1 MAAVHGMLS
10 GSRYY
15 VVGRFGTFL
24 GKTRISQAATV
35 GRLRQPL
42 FARARLYHL
51 LIHLKYYSSI
61 TIGLGC
67 GSTGAQNA
75 LSHRQSLTCCSARG
89 TLPLGT
95 GLLSEQPTTRDAA
108 AARKTMADDATRTS
122 TTSLED
128 DDDQRY
134 LDDAA
139 WARREE
145 GYRQQI
151 RALEEQ
157 HKTLKNAWSDIVRTN
172 LLKVDELKKELE
184 AKRAK
189 RDSVRDALAAARS
202 TGAATHDR
210 LVAELCSAKVE
221 VAELNERRDRARKKL
236 GEEARTLVGL

>member
-1 MAAVHGMLS
+1 
-10 GSRYY
+10 
-15 VVGRFGTFL
+15 
-24 GKTRISQAATV
+24 
-35 GRLRQPL
+35 
-42 FARARLYHL
+42 
-51 LIHLKYYSSI
+51 
-61 TIGLGC
+61 
-67 GSTGAQNA
+67 
-75 LSHRQSLTCCSARG
+75 
-89 TLPLGT
+89 
-95 GLLSEQPTTRDAA
+95 
-108 AARKTMADDATRTS
+108 MADDATRTS

-151 RALEEQ
+151 KALEEQ

-184 AKRAK
+184 TKRAK
-189 RDSVRDALAAARS
+189 RDSVRDALDAARS

-236 GEEARTLVGL
+236 GEEARTLWPTIARTNFLRAPRLTRSRVARSRGRGGRAHCTSWPRSR

>member
-1 MAAVHGMLS
+1 MGPGGLLCRFVNTTAIFFDC
-10 GSRYY
+10 GSR
-15 VVGRFGTFL
+15 
-24 GKTRISQAATV
+24 
-35 GRLRQPL
+35 
-42 FARARLYHL
+42 
-51 LIHLKYYSSI
+51 I
-61 TIGLGC
+61 TISFAADALDNCSLNSRLSLSC
-67 GSTGAQNA
+67 G
-75 LSHRQSLTCCSARG
+75 ARW
-89 TLPLGT
+89 
-95 GLLSEQPTTRDAA
+95 DAA
-108 AARKTMADDATRTS
+108 ADQQKKKTMADDATRTS

-139 WARREE
+139 WARRED

-151 RALEEQ
+151 KALEEQ

-184 AKRAK
+184 TKRAK
-189 RDSVRDALAAARS
+189 RDSVRDAFAAARS

>member
-1 MAAVHGMLS
+1 MARLGLGQKSRLDWGRVAILCRFVNTTAIFFDC
-10 GSRYY
+10 GSRITIRY
-15 VVGRFGTFL
+15 
-24 GKTRISQAATV
+24 AADA
-35 GRLRQPL
+35 LKLLSKQHALPDQQP
-42 FARARLYHL
+42 RARRRRR
-51 LIHLKYYSSI
+51 
-61 TIGLGC
+61 
-67 GSTGAQNA
+67 GAK
-75 LSHRQSLTCCSARG
+75 
-89 TLPLGT
+89 
-95 GLLSEQPTTRDAA
+95 
-108 AARKTMADDATRTS
+108 KTMADDATRTS

-189 RDSVRDALAAARS
+189 RDGVRDALAAARS

-210 LVAELCSAKVE
+210 LVAEMCSAKVE

>member
-1 MAAVHGMLS
+1 MASLGWGKKAGWIGAGWLS
-10 GSRYY
+10 WCRFVNNTAIFFDCGSR
-15 VVGRFGTFL
+15 
-24 GKTRISQAATV
+24 
-35 GRLRQPL
+35 
-42 FARARLYHL
+42 
-51 LIHLKYYSSI
+51 I
-61 TIGLGC
+61 TISFAADALKLLSIN
-67 GSTGAQNA
+67 ST
-75 LSHRQSLTCCSARG
+75 LSLSCSAGGRSGKKAGAHYCSLNNQQRG
-89 TLPLGT
+89 TPP
-95 GLLSEQPTTRDAA
+95 QRK
-108 AARKTMADDATRTS
+108 KTMADDATRTS

-151 RALEEQ
+151 KALEEQ

-189 RDSVRDALAAARS
+189 RDGIRDALAAARS

>member
-1 MAAVHGMLS
+1 
-10 GSRYY
+10 
-15 VVGRFGTFL
+15 
-24 GKTRISQAATV
+24 
-35 GRLRQPL
+35 
-42 FARARLYHL
+42 
-51 LIHLKYYSSI
+51 
-61 TIGLGC
+61 
-67 GSTGAQNA
+67 
-75 LSHRQSLTCCSARG
+75 
-89 TLPLGT
+89 
-95 GLLSEQPTTRDAA
+95 
-108 AARKTMADDATRTS
+108 MADDATRTS

-151 RALEEQ
+151 KALEEQ

-172 LLKVDELKKELE
+172 LLKVDELKRELE
-184 AKRAK
+184 AKRAKRAK

>member
-1 MAAVHGMLS
+1 
-10 GSRYY
+10 
-15 VVGRFGTFL
+15 
-24 GKTRISQAATV
+24 
-35 GRLRQPL
+35 
-42 FARARLYHL
+42 
-51 LIHLKYYSSI
+51 
-61 TIGLGC
+61 
-67 GSTGAQNA
+67 
-75 LSHRQSLTCCSARG
+75 
-89 TLPLGT
+89 
-95 GLLSEQPTTRDAA
+95 
-108 AARKTMADDATRTS
+108 MADDATRTS

-151 RALEEQ
+151 KALEEQ

-189 RDSVRDALAAARS
+189 RDSIRDALDAARS

>member
-1 MAAVHGMLS
+1 MVRELRSVSLRTLENCSLNSTLS
-10 GSRYY
+10 LISSLA
-15 VVGRFGTFL
+15 GR
-24 GKTRISQAATV
+24 R
-35 GRLRQPL
+35 R
-42 FARARLYHL
+42 
-51 LIHLKYYSSI
+51 
-61 TIGLGC
+61 
-67 GSTGAQNA
+67 
-75 LSHRQSLTCCSARG
+75 
-89 TLPLGT
+89 
-95 GLLSEQPTTRDAA
+95 SE
-108 AARKTMADDATRTS
+108 KMADDATRTS

-151 RALEEQ
+151 KALEEQ

-184 AKRAK
+184 TKRAK

>member
-1 MAAVHGMLS
+1 M
-10 GSRYY
+10 
-15 VVGRFGTFL
+15 
-24 GKTRISQAATV
+24 
-35 GRLRQPL
+35 
-42 FARARLYHL
+42 
-51 LIHLKYYSSI
+51 YSSSPSSP
-61 TIGLGC
+61 THSKK
-67 GSTGAQNA
+67 STGP
-75 LSHRQSLTCCSARG
+75 SAW
-89 TLPLGT
+89 
-95 GLLSEQPTTRDAA
+95 
-108 AARKTMADDATRTS
+108 AARSTLSAMTPLLTPATRTS

-184 AKRAK
+184 TKRAK
-189 RDSVRDALAAARS
+189 RDSIRDALDAARS

>member
-1 MAAVHGMLS
+1 MGPGGLLCRFVNTTAIFFDC
-10 GSRYY
+10 GSR
-15 VVGRFGTFL
+15 
-24 GKTRISQAATV
+24 
-35 GRLRQPL
+35 
-42 FARARLYHL
+42 
-51 LIHLKYYSSI
+51 I
-61 TIGLGC
+61 TI
-67 GSTGAQNA
+67 SFAADA
-75 LSHRQSLTCCSARG
+75 LKTALRTSLRSLDQRR
-89 TLPLGT
+89 
-95 GLLSEQPTTRDAA
+95 SRDALFQKCLLNST
-108 AARKTMADDATRTS
+108 RTPPRHKKPMADDATRTS

-184 AKRAK
+184 TKRAT
-189 RDSVRDALAAARS
+189 RDSVRDALDAARS

>member
-1 MAAVHGMLS
+1 MNIRAIFFDCS
-10 GSRYY
+10 SR
-15 VVGRFGTFL
+15 
-24 GKTRISQAATV
+24 
-35 GRLRQPL
+35 
-42 FARARLYHL
+42 
-51 LIHLKYYSSI
+51 I
-61 TIGLGC
+61 TI
-67 GSTGAQNA
+67 SFAADA
-75 LSHRQSLTCCSARG
+75 LK
-89 TLPLGT
+89 
-95 GLLSEQPTTRDAA
+95 LLSKQELSLISSLAGR
-108 AARKTMADDATRTS
+108 RRSEKMADDATRTS

-139 WARREE
+139 WARRED

-151 RALEEQ
+151 KALEEQ

-184 AKRAK
+184 TKRAK
-189 RDSVRDALAAARS
+189 RDSIRDALAAARS

>member
-1 MAAVHGMLS
+1 MAAGRVTKLLS
-10 GSRYY
+10 EHPQ
-15 VVGRFGTFL
+15 L
-24 GKTRISQAATV
+24 
-35 GRLRQPL
+35 
-42 FARARLYHL
+42 
-51 LIHLKYYSSI
+51 
-61 TIGLGC
+61 
-67 GSTGAQNA
+67 
-75 LSHRQSLTCCSARG
+75 SLTCSGRG

-95 GLLSEQPTTRDAA
+95 KLLSEQPATK
-108 AARKTMADDATRTS
+108 KTMADDATRTS

-134 LDDAA
+134 LDEAA

-151 RALEEQ
+151 KALEEQ

-184 AKRAK
+184 TKRAK
-189 RDSVRDALAAARS
+189 RDSIRDALAAARS

>member
-1 MAAVHGMLS
+1 
-10 GSRYY
+10 
-15 VVGRFGTFL
+15 
-24 GKTRISQAATV
+24 
-35 GRLRQPL
+35 
-42 FARARLYHL
+42 
-51 LIHLKYYSSI
+51 
-61 TIGLGC
+61 
-67 GSTGAQNA
+67 
-75 LSHRQSLTCCSARG
+75 
-89 TLPLGT
+89 
-95 GLLSEQPTTRDAA
+95 
-108 AARKTMADDATRTS
+108 MADDATRTS

-139 WARREE
+139 WNQREE

-151 RALEEQ
+151 KALEEQ

-172 LLKVDELKKELE
+172 LLKVDELKRELE
-184 AKRAK
+184 AKRAKRAK

>member
-1 MAAVHGMLS
+1 
-10 GSRYY
+10 
-15 VVGRFGTFL
+15 
-24 GKTRISQAATV
+24 
-35 GRLRQPL
+35 
-42 FARARLYHL
+42 
-51 LIHLKYYSSI
+51 
-61 TIGLGC
+61 
-67 GSTGAQNA
+67 
-75 LSHRQSLTCCSARG
+75 
-89 TLPLGT
+89 
-95 GLLSEQPTTRDAA
+95 
-108 AARKTMADDATRTS
+108 MADDATRTS

-151 RALEEQ
+151 KALEEQ

-184 AKRAK
+184 TKRAK
-189 RDSVRDALAAARS
+189 RDSIRDALAAARS

-221 VAELNERRDRARKKL
+221 VADDLLEASVGHDRPRGRATSFEGGAVGKERALHAHAVEGGLGACRRLLLARL
-236 GEEARTLVGL
+236 GEWVNGG

>member
-1 MAAVHGMLS
+1 MEIGVWGRFCGQGMLS

-15 VVGRFGTFL
+15 VVARFGTFAH
-24 GKTRISQAATV
+24 KTCFWPKQANPV
-35 GRLRQPL
+35 GHSGVRCVPG
-42 FARARLYHL
+42 ARLWQL
-51 LIHLKYYSSI
+51 LIHLEYYNSI
-61 TIGLGC
+61 TISLGC
-67 GSTGAQNA
+67 GRWSTN
-75 LSHRQSLTCCSARG
+75 CCSLYTS
-89 TLPLGT
+89 TLS
-95 GLLSEQPTTRDAA
+95 LSSSVVGRRRSE
-108 AARKTMADDATRTS
+108 KMADDATRTS

-151 RALEEQ
+151 KALEEQ

-172 LLKVDELKKELE
+172 LLKVDELKRELE
-184 AKRAK
+184 TRRAK